1 MKKKTI
7 NVGGKKLVI
16 KAYETS
22 FAEQEDRT
30 VEEFNRMLEA
40 EERHD
45 EKLDTIAEE
54 IASKA
59 HLAVKSEEAVRF
71 WEVGDLIN
79 RYLREI
85 DSRSEGPAHYETK
98 TRMLER
104 VNQIL
109 EEKLRGRR
117 DVHSDAYS
125 VAYMRKWLRLPKIIT
140 KEQVQRPIPYWFYH
154 ELLYKHLTSEEI
166 DKFLDRFEGGEITTT
181 DQIREEVKALREGR
195 SKRETSPQVEGSG
208 SEG

>member
-7 NVGGKKLVI
+7 NVGGKKLEI

-45 EKLDTIAEE
+45 AKLDTIAEE

-59 HLAVKSEEAVRF
+59 HLAVRSEKAIRY

-79 RYLREI
+79 RYLRDI
-85 DSRSEGPAHYETK
+85 DSRGGRRAPYETK
-98 TRMLER
+98 TSMLER
-104 VNQIL
+104 VHQIL
-109 EEKLRGRR
+109 EEKLKDRM
-117 DVHSDAYS
+117 DVHSEAYS

-140 KEQVQRPIPYWFYH
+140 KGQVQRPIPYPFYH
-154 ELLYKHLTSEEI
+154 ELLYEHLTSDEI
-166 DKFLDRFEGGEITTT
+166 DEFLDRYERGEITKPE
-181 DQIREEVKALREGR
+181 QIREEVKALGEAKG
-195 SKRETSPQVEGSG
+195 SAETSDQGDGRGSRD
-208 SEG
+208 